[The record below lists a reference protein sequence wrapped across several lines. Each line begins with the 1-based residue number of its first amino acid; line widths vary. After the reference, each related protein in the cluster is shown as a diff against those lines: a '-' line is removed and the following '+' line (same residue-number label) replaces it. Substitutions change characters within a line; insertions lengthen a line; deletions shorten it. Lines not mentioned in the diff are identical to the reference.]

1 MHPALAAIRDA
12 TKNTP
17 FEGQLWLVG
26 GAVRDELL
34 QRPEPNDYD
43 LVTELSTGELSKL
56 LFEKGVSTI
65 PPVTYARFGTA
76 LVRVEGVDVELATAR
91 KESYAPESRKPEVEP
106 ATLLEDAKRRDFTV
120 NTLLRNLHSGEL
132 CDPLGTGLSDLKEK
146 ILRTPGTSE
155 GGTPTDPS
163 GRGRPRSSSAEATF
177 RDDPLRMLRAVR
189 FVRTL
194 GFKPANGLY
203 EAINAER
210 ERLKI
215 ISGERIRDEF
225 VKMLRLKDAD
235 RALEDLRT
243 TELLDV
249 FAPELAAMKGVTQG
263 SYHHLDVWDHTLLV
277 LKNAGTEDLTVSL
290 VALLHDIGKPKTRS
304 IDDNGDIRFFQ
315 HERVGEEMTREILGR
330 LRFSNDEI
338 EKVAKL
344 VRNHMRLMTTP
355 ELSPSATRRLIR
367 DLGPELERLLLVVE
381 ADVSGL
387 KPGVKAMDIPAIR
400 ARIEEVRKATPVETL
415 ESPLSGSE
423 IMALTGLTAGKRIGE
438 IKKALLEAVLEGRI
452 APDDKAGAAREVFQ
466 VTPWQI
472 ESGHSHSLLKG
483 LESATKLETKRTA
496 LIAISGFAGS
506 GKSRFAE
513 QMAAALPNAHTV
525 PVDQFWLIDWDRRG
539 PDWPGFDRGRLKAEV
554 LEPIRAGERV
564 RFRPF
569 DWHTGDFGETV
580 ELPPLNFLIVEGVG
594 LFHPDIDE
602 LFDLK
607 IWLDA
612 PMEQAHENALCRDH
626 KEYQV
631 DHEKVWEE
639 IWIPNDLEFERT
651 FQPKQRADLV
661 VAWFQQETET

>member
-1 MHPALAAIRDA
+1 MHPALEAIRDA

-34 QRPEPNDYD
+34 GRPEPNDYD
-43 LVTELSTGELSKL
+43 LVTELSTGDLSKL
-56 LFEKGVSTI
+56 LYDKGVSTI

-76 LVRVEGVDVELATAR
+76 LVRVAGVDVELATAR
-91 KESYAPESRKPEVEP
+91 RESYAPESRKPEVEP

-132 CDPLGTGLSDLKEK
+132 SDPLGVGLKDLENK
-146 ILRTPGTSE
+146 ILRTPL
-155 GGTPTDPS
+155 D
-163 GRGRPRSSSAEATF
+163 SAATF

-189 FVRTL
+189 FVWTL
-194 GFKPANGLY
+194 GFQPAPGIY
-203 EAINAER
+203 EAITAEK

-235 RALEDLRT
+235 WALEDLRT
-243 TELLDV
+243 TGLLDI
-249 FAPELAAMKGVTQG
+249 FAPELAEMKSVTQG

-277 LKNAGTEDLTVSL
+277 LKNAGTNDLTVSL
-290 VALLHDIGKPKTRS
+290 AALLHDIGKPKTRS
-304 IDDNGDIRFFQ
+304 IDEDGDIRFFQ
-315 HERVGEEMTREILGR
+315 HERVGEDMSREILGR

-338 EKVAKL
+338 ERVAKL

-367 DLGPELERLLLVVE
+367 DLGPDLERLLLVVE

-400 ARIEEVRKATPVETL
+400 ARIEEVRTATPEETL
-415 ESPLSGSE
+415 ESPLSGCE
-423 IMALTGLTAGKRIGE
+423 IMALTGLPEGKIVGD
-438 IKKALLEAVLEGRI
+438 IKKQLLEAVLEGRI
-452 APDDKAGAAREVFQ
+452 SPENKRASAREVFQ
-466 VTPWQI
+466 GNDWRKHSNYSRTLI
-472 ESGHSHSLLKG
+472 EAIEATLNVEASG
-483 LESATKLETKRTA
+483 TA
-496 LIAISGFAGS
+496 LIALSGFAGS
-506 GKSRFAE
+506 GKSRFAV
-513 QMAAALPNAHTV
+513 QMAAALPNAQTV
-525 PVDQFWLIDWDRRG
+525 SVDQFWLTDWDRRG
-539 PDWPGFDRGRLKAEV
+539 PDWPGFDRQRLKEEI
-554 LEPIRAGERV
+554 LNPIRKGEKG

-569 DWHTGDFGETV
+569 DWHTGDFGETI
-580 ELPPLNFLIVEGVG
+580 ELPDLDFLIVEGVG
-594 LFHPDIDE
+594 LFHPDIEE

-612 PMEQAHENALCRDH
+612 PMHEAHENAMRRDRE
-626 KEYQV
+626 EYQV
-631 DHEKVWEE
+631 DHKKVWEE
-639 IWIPNDLEFERT
+639 IWIPNDLEFDRT
-651 FQPKQRADLV
+651 FQPKLRADLV